1 MIFLWIIVAIV
12 MFSIIVLVHEYGHFK
27 SARIFWVRIEEFGL
41 WLPPRAKKLWTDTE
55 WTLYSLNWLP
65 LGWFVKITWES
76 PNTFYVFNKKWKL
89 YNNEKLEKTLKKW
102 KKVYDK
108 KWLEVNK
115 KSRKI
120 ILKKLEE
127 NRADYNLMNKPYW
140 QQAIII
146 LGWVVMN
153 FLLAIVIF
161 TILFMVWVKPIW
173 VNDKIATNLN
183 LKLIPT
189 IEQSIESWLLTEW
202 KWILLYPI
210 EWSIAAMWWIQ
221 EWDVLLKINSEN
233 ISSIED
239 VQRTIWES
247 SSKSMN
253 LYIERK
259 IKAGCDV
266 NKDCSSVEYIAL
278 GLTPSEEG
286 KIGSYLSENIS
297 IDQDFEYK
305 YNFPNALKHGTL
317 ETYGHTMLTFK
328 AIWILVRKIFNPETP
343 IERQE
348 AIQQIS
354 WPIGVVD
361 FVAQALSGG
370 MVLIFIISAIIS
382 INLWVFNL
390 LPIPALDGGRFLFI
404 LINWAIVKIFWKK
417 AMSANIEWIIHWLF
431 FILLIAL
438 SLIIA
443 YNDVIKIIN
452 N

>member
-1 MIFLWIIVAIV
+1 MIFLWIIVAII
-12 MFSIIVLVHEYGHFK
+12 MFSIIVLVHEYWHFK
-27 SARIFWVRIEEFGL
+27 SARIFGVRIEEFGL
-41 WLPPRAKKLWTDTE
+41 WLPPRAKKLWTDKK

-76 PNTFYVFNKKWKL
+76 ANTFYVFNKKWKL
-89 YNNEKLEKTLKKW
+89 YNNEKLEKALKKW
-102 KKVYDK
+102 KKIYDK
-108 KWLEVNK
+108 KGIEVPK
-115 KSRKI
+115 ESRKM
-120 ILKKLEE
+120 ILKKLQE

-146 LGWVVMN
+146 LGWIFMN

-161 TILFMVWVKPIW
+161 TLLFLVWVKPIW

-189 IEQSIESWLLTEW
+189 VEQSIESGLLSEW
-202 KWILLYPI
+202 KWIVLYPV
-210 EWSIAAMWWIQ
+210 EWSIAEAGWIMQ
-221 EWDVLLKINSEN
+221 WDILLKINSQTVW
-233 ISSIED
+233 SIEN
-239 VQRTIWES
+239 VQSIISES
-247 SSKSMN
+247 SSQSMN

-259 IKAGCDV
+259 IEPNCEI
-266 NKDCSSVEYIAL
+266 NKDCESVEYIVL
-278 GLTPSEEG
+278 DMTPSDDG

-297 IDQDFEYK
+297 IDEDFKYK
-305 YNFPNALKHGTL
+305 YNLPNAIKHWVL
-317 ETYGHTMLTFK
+317 ETYGHTLLTFK

-343 IERQE
+343 VERQE

-354 WPIGVVD
+354 GPIWVVD

-370 MVLIFIISAIIS
+370 MMLIFIISAIIS

-404 LINWAIVKIFWKK
+404 LINGLIVKVFWKK
-417 AMSANIEWIIHWLF
+417 AVSANIEWIIHALF
-431 FILLIAL
+431 FVLLIAL